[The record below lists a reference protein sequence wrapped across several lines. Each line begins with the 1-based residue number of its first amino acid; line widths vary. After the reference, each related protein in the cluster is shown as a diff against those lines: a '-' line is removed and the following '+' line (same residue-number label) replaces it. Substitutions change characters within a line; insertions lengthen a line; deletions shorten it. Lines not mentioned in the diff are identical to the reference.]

1 MRIET
6 TRQYSRSFDS
16 LPPGVQNQ
24 IEDAIP
30 ALAEAFGKPHAH
42 LGLRKLGKQLY
53 EFRVGLQWR
62 IVFRHEPGALYLLL
76 VGTHD
81 EIRRFIRSLQ

>member
-16 LPPGVQNQ
+16 LPSAIQNQ

-30 ALAEAFGKPHAH
+30 AMAEAFGKPHAH
-42 LGLRKLGKQLY
+42 LGLRNLGTRLY

-62 IVFRHEPGALYLLL
+62 IVFRHEPDTLYLLL

-81 EIRRFIRSLQ
+81 EVRRFIRSL

>member
-6 TRQYSRSFDS
+6 TRQYNRSFDS
-16 LPPGVQNQ
+16 LPLVIQNQ

-42 LGLRKLGKQLY
+42 LGLRKLGKRLY

-62 IVFRHEPGALYLLL
+62 VVFRHEPGTRYLLL

-81 EIRRFIRSLQ
+81 EIHRFIRSL

>member
-6 TRQYSRSFDS
+6 TRQFSRSFDS
-16 LPPGVQNQ
+16 LPPAIQNQ

-42 LGLRKLGKQLY
+42 LGLRKLGKRLY
-53 EFRVGLQWR
+53 EFRVGLQCR
-62 IVFRHEPGALYLLL
+62 IVFRHEPDTIYLLL

-81 EIRRFIRSLQ
+81 EVRRFIRSL

>member
-6 TRQYSRSFDS
+6 TRQFSRSFDS
-16 LPPGVQNQ
+16 LPPAIQSQ

-30 ALAEAFGKPHAH
+30 ALAKAFGKPHAH
-42 LGLRKLGKQLY
+42 LGLRKLGKRLY

-62 IVFRHEPGALYLLL
+62 IVFRHEPDTLYLLL

-81 EIRRFIRSLQ
+81 EIRRFIRSF

>member
-6 TRQYSRSFDS
+6 TRQYRRSFDS
-16 LPPGVQNQ
+16 LPPAIQKQV
-24 IEDAIP
+24 EDAIP
-30 ALAEAFGKPHAH
+30 ALAVAFGKPHAH
-42 LGLRKLGKQLY
+42 LGLRKLGKRLY

-62 IVFRHEPGALYLLL
+62 IVLRHEPDTLYLLL

-81 EIRRFIRSLQ
+81 EVRRFIRSL

>member
-6 TRQYSRSFDS
+6 TRQYDRSFSS
-16 LPPGVQNQ
+16 LPATVQNQ

-30 ALAEAFGKPHAH
+30 SLAEAFGKPHAH
-42 LGLRKLGKQLY
+42 LGLRKLGKRLY
-53 EFRVGLQWR
+53 ESRVGLQWR
-62 IVFRHEPGALYLLL
+62 IVFRHEPATLYLLL

-81 EIRRFIRSLQ
+81 EVRRFIRSL

>member
-6 TRQYSRSFDS
+6 TRQFDRSFDS
-16 LPPGVQNQ
+16 LPPKVQDLVA
-24 IEDAIP
+24 DAIP
-30 ALAEAFGKPHAH
+30 FLAEAFGKPHAH
-42 LGLRKLGKQLY
+42 LGLRKLAGRLY
-53 EFRVGLQWR
+53 EYRVGLQWR

-81 EIRRFIRSLQ
+81 EVRHFIRSL